1 MDGFKRD
8 AYNKIK
14 ERDKLA
20 KKLDDLIPETKSDQK
35 VVPLMSKRSQD
46 WIEYERRLWGEDT
59 NKNRI
64 RFTFTPEELKRRAK
78 YGEVRHHEYL
88 KNFTIDDNIGYL
100 TIDENIYESRKE
112 GWSSGNWF
120 YIVGAV
126 ILILLLTQ
134 LMKIFQPQTFIN

>member
-46 WIEYERRLWGEDT
+46 LIEYERRLWGEDT

-78 YGEVRHHEYL
+78 YGEERHHEYL
-88 KNFTIDDNIGYL
+88 KNFTIDDNKGYL